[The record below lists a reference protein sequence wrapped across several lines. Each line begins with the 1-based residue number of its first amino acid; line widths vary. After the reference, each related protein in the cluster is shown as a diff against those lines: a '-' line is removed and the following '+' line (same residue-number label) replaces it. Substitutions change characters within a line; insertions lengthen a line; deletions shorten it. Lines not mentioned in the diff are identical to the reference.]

1 MPGVTK
7 VSWHILYSS
16 YNIKVNMASEGD
28 HQYKLLPKKEYFLA
42 KFTSNFSNTCMDLSF
57 NPKTQHDVLNNSKYD

>member
-1 MPGVTK
+1 
-7 VSWHILYSS
+7 
-16 YNIKVNMASEGD
+16 MASEGD